1 VGNRKS
7 PENFQIAFRISKPN
21 GYKMNSDEKGRRFMK
36 SLAYAAVYQLL
47 LVAACALSFTGVAG
61 AQTEAWEREAGRLE
75 GSWTVKVTQVSCQTR
90 DAMGD
95 PFFSLL
101 TFSQGGTLLES
112 TANPMFFPAVRGDG
126 HGVWSVTAR
135 QTYRAVSTAFITLNG
150 ELSKTQ
156 TITQK
161 IVMGTDPNTFET
173 PSASVVF
180 VPANGGPTITGCATA
195 TGSRIQ

>member
-1 VGNRKS
+1 
-7 PENFQIAFRISKPN
+7 
-21 GYKMNSDEKGRRFMK
+21 MK
-36 SLAYAAVYQLL
+36 SLLYASVCQLL
-47 LVAACALSFTGVAG
+47 LAGICGLLSTATAG
-61 AQTEAWEREAGRLE
+61 AQTEAWEHDGGRLE
-75 GSWTVKVTQVSCQTR
+75 GSWTVKVTQVNCQTG
-90 DAMGD
+90 DAMAD

-126 HGVWSVTAR
+126 HGVWSVTGR

-150 ELSKTQ
+150 VLSKTQ

>member
-1 VGNRKS
+1 
-7 PENFQIAFRISKPN
+7 
-21 GYKMNSDEKGRRFMK
+21 MK

-47 LVAACALSFTGVAG
+47 LVAACALSFTAVAG
-61 AQTEAWEREAGRLE
+61 AQTEAWERESGRLE
-75 GSWTVKVTQVSCQTR
+75 GSWTVKVTQHNCAT
-90 DAMGD
+90 GD
-95 PFFSLL
+95 PAGEPFLSLL
-101 TFSQGGTLLES
+101 TFSRGGTLVETTS
-112 TANPMFFPAVRGDG
+112 NPMFFPAVRGAG
-126 HGVWSVTAR
+126 HGVWSVTGR

-173 PSASVVF
+173 SSASVVF